1 MVDLEVV
8 EKMFLLSHLTD
19 QFLNSV
25 TEKRKMSLSFS
36 PNIKEKKKHKL
47 FKIKIIANAG
57 LHRTFIS
64 PPGSKSGE
72 VHLGQPDR

>member
-36 PNIKEKKKHKL
+36 PYIKEKKHKL

-72 VHLGQPDR
+72 VHLGQPDK